1 MQLLPN
7 LSRRGFGI
15 AALGLTAALTRRARA
30 DAGMVELPT
39 GVALFCEAVGKGR
52 PMLVIHGG
60 LGLDHSYFQP
70 WLDPLQTGFRLIYP
84 DLRGNGRSTPGPDAD
99 FTLENMVADLDALR
113 DRLGIQQWIV
123 LGHSYG
129 GYLAQLYALTHADRV
144 GYLILAD
151 TSPAP
156 RRISHK
162 EGAQLLALHMTP
174 EIRQGFAHLLQPS
187 SDEDWKNLWHTILPA
202 YFYDFPTELLVATDR
217 TVYRQHAL
225 ILGASLS
232 SSLDLRPRLG
242 EIAGTPTLV
251 AVGRRDGILPV
262 SHSEALFKGIPSA
275 ELAVFDRSGHFPFIE
290 ERDRFLGVVRR
301 FLGD

>member
-1 MQLLPN
+1 MQPFLN
-7 LSRRGFGI
+7 LSRRRFGA
-15 AALGLTAALTRRARA
+15 AALGLTAALTGPARA
-30 DAGMVELPT
+30 DTRTIDLPS
-39 GVALFCEAVGKGR
+39 GVALFCETAGQGR

-70 WLDPLQTGFRLIYP
+70 WLDPLQGGFRLIYP

-99 FTLENMVADLDALR
+99 FTLQNMVADLDALR
-113 DRLGIQQWIV
+113 DKLGIRQWIV

-129 GYLAQLYALTHADRV
+129 GYLAQLYALTYADHV
-144 GYLILAD
+144 SYLILTD

-156 RRISHK
+156 RRLSHK

-187 SDEDWKNLWHTILPA
+187 SDEDWKKLWHTILPA
-202 YFYDFPTELLVATDR
+202 YFYDFPTELLVATDQ

-225 ILGASLS
+225 ILGAGLS
-232 SSLDLRPRLG
+232 KDLDLRPRLG
-242 EIAGTPTLV
+242 EIVSTPTLV

-262 SHSEALFKGIPSA
+262 GHSEALFKGIPGA
-275 ELAVFDRSGHFPFIE
+275 ELVVFDRSGHFPFIE
-290 ERDRFLGVVRR
+290 ERDRFLGVMRR